1 MRFRTRDLVYVGIL
15 GALWG
20 AVEASLGSVLH
31 ALRVPFAGL
40 VLSGV
45 GIAIALCG
53 RILVPRAGT
62 IALIGLVTAFVKM
75 LSVGGLVLNVM
86 IGIVIESLL
95 AEAVVDLLRPSR
107 GTFLLAGAVATT
119 WTLAHPFLSG
129 GILGGQGFVAVFVT
143 MVKSAAGILGLDTS
157 AVALVLGVLV
167 ALHVGAGAVCGVI
180 GWDAGQMA
188 RGRLHPSPDEV
199 DQ

>member
-62 IALIGLVTAFVKM
+62 IALIGLVTAFLKM
-75 LSVGGLVLNVM
+75 LSVGGLVLNAM
-86 IGIVIESLL
+86 LGHRDREP
-95 AEAVVDLLRPSR
+95 DCGGGGRPSP
-107 GTFLLAGAVATT
+107 AVARVVSLG
-119 WTLAHPFLSG
+119 WRGGDDLDARSSDRCRQPSG
-129 GILGGQGFVAVFVT
+129 RAGFRGGLCRPGQVRRAESWGC
-143 MVKSAAGILGLDTS
+143 SLRG
-157 AVALVLGVLV
+157 
-167 ALHVGAGAVCGVI
+167 GAGCRV
-180 GWDAGQMA
+180 
-188 RGRLHPSPDEV
+188 S
-199 DQ
+199 